1 MNEYVSLFTETRGL
15 LGVTEFSQLP
25 FMPKRM
31 FWITG
36 VPSGASRAGHA
47 HRTCIQLLI
56 GLSGSVVATVTS
68 RNGRPIDTTLGV
80 GGSLLIPPRHW
91 LVLSDFSPSSVLGVL
106 ASEPYSSHEYVTDYV
121 EFEKLGSP

>member
-25 FMPKRM
+25 FVPKRM

-68 RNGRPIDTTLGV
+68 RNGQPPATTLGV
-80 GGSLLIPPRHW
+80 GNSLLIPPHHW
-91 LVLSDFSPSSVLGVL
+91 LVLSDFSPGSVLGVL